1 MELELYRDRLS
12 KDAGKR
18 KNGDPNKESRVI
30 PHPEVGL
37 LVPRTEASLEIK
49 LAKKRPRTKRSKK
62 NLDVL
67 YDVLAPGSSVVKTDK
82 FTSVIKEPGK
92 RDVTIRNSD
101 LAKFGTKTEPQTEL
115 QLYANRRPKTPTGK
129 ITEDLISH
137 HAKESRKKLEGGKR
151 MKHRKIAD
159 DISAVSSIHPNV
171 TRALR
176 VRMPTKP
183 KRTVITAPPKPPA
196 EVTSDF
202 AVPMEMPSSSI
213 VIAEPPIRPKRK
225 AATKASAALKPLKRQ
240 CSTPSVT
247 ESDEPI
253 APMQICPP
261 TASSSSAP
269 SQNKRRQI
277 IKQTQIQNRSAI
289 KTAAAQSQHN
299 ESDFTVGP
307 CSPARTYPTEYYIS
321 PNYEGPGASMAVG
334 EAERFYES
342 DSD

>member
-1 MELELYRDRLS
+1 M
-12 KDAGKR
+12 
-18 KNGDPNKESRVI
+18 I

-37 LVPRTEASLEIK
+37 SVPRSESSLEFK

-62 NLDVL
+62 SLDGL
-67 YDVLAPGSSVVKTDK
+67 YDVLAPCSSVVKTDK

-101 LAKFGTKTEPQTEL
+101 LAKFDTKAERQTEL
-115 QLYANRRPKTPTGK
+115 QVYVNRRPKTLTGK

-137 HAKESRKKLEGGKR
+137 HAKEFRTKLEGGKR
-151 MKHRKIAD
+151 KKHRKIAD
-159 DISAVSSIHPNV
+159 DTSAVSSIHSNV

-183 KRTVITAPPKPPA
+183 KQTVITAPPKPPA

-202 AVPMEMPSSSI
+202 AVPMGMPSSSI
-213 VIAEPPIRPKRK
+213 EIAEPPSRAKRK
-225 AATKASAALKPLKRQ
+225 AATKASAALKPSKRQ
-240 CSTPSVT
+240 RSTPSVT
-247 ESDEPI
+247 ASDESI
-253 APMQICPP
+253 ASAQNCPS

-269 SQNKRRQI
+269 SRNKRRQI
-277 IKQTQIQNRSAI
+277 IKQTQILNRSIISAK

-299 ESDFTVGP
+299 EADFTVGP
-307 CSPARTYPTEYYIS
+307 CSPAQSYPIQYYIS
-321 PNYEGPGASMAVG
+321 PNYEGPDASTTVG

-342 DSD
+342 DSN